1 MAVCPFRKWGRLKLG
16 PWLYDLMPDKIYR
29 YWMMVPSGLEEVA
42 LDELRERAPH
52 SERIGIEPGGRFGQ
66 IFFTY
71 ERSPRHLVPMCSA
84 VHLAGLVRE
93 MHRVT
98 VGRPGLEY
106 ICSQVARID
115 LESIK
120 SLARSLAGDIDTN
133 SFTLSVTLQGRYRFG
148 VSELI
153 NRVSVV
159 LREKYALR
167 EGRGGQ
173 LLRFH
178 LQVTGRRAL
187 LGLRLGAGGTPNE
200 CMIYCQVRLLAIQ
213 DNASVL
219 WSRKDPGELEVLAR
233 HCKPDLLLGLLPRR
247 GGGNRTSSSSSCKSL
262 VANRGQ
268 LPLCAGYIDY
278 AFTAAQGDLSAEL
291 SELARILRFGGVAVI
306 QVDHF
311 DRIMAILGE
320 IDVPLAVL
328 ANLTIEER
336 GRSYQ
341 LIILERLAEADP
353 ELLEIGWDL

>member
-1 MAVCPFRKWGRLKLG
+1 MVVCPFRKWGRLKSGL
-16 PWLYDLMPDKIYR
+16 WLYDLMPDKIYR

-52 SERIGIEPGGRFGQ
+52 SERIGLEPGGRFGQ

-71 ERSPRHLVPMCSA
+71 KRSPQHLVQMCSA
-84 VHLAGLVRE
+84 VHLAGLVSE

-106 ICSQVARID
+106 ICSRVARID

-148 VSELI
+148 ASELI

-167 EGRGGQ
+167 EGQGGQ

-178 LQVTGRRAL
+178 LQLTGRRAL
-187 LGLRLGAGGTPNE
+187 LGLRLGVGGTPNE
-200 CMIYCQVRLLAIQ
+200 CMIYCQARLLAIQ
-213 DNASVL
+213 SNASVL
-219 WSRKDPGELEVLAR
+219 WSRNDPGELEVLVR
-233 HCKPDLLLGLLPRR
+233 YCKPGLLLGILPRKV
-247 GGGNRTSSSSSCKSL
+247 GGSRTGSSSLKSL
-262 VANRGQ
+262 VASRGL

-278 AFTAAQGDLSAEL
+278 AFTVAQGDLGAEL

-311 DRIMAILGE
+311 DRIMAILRE
-320 IDVPLAVL
+320 IDAPLAVL
-328 ANLTIEER
+328 ANLAIEER

-341 LIILERLAEADP
+341 LIILERLAETDP
-353 ELLEIGWDL
+353 ELLEIGWNL